1 MAKLLKTKKQLLLYD
16 LLLGI
21 IDTVKKEKDKERKT
35 FSGNPNPMQKS
46 SLKKKKN
53 NPIKHEGHS
62 IFTDILFYLLGQSLY
77 IIPKRPYNEY
87 RCQ

>member
-46 SLKKKKN
+46 SLKKKKIT
-53 NPIKHEGHS
+53 P
-62 IFTDILFYLLGQSLY
+62 
-77 IIPKRPYNEY
+77 
-87 RCQ
+87 